1 MTGLRRHTLVWLSRA
16 PGAED
21 AQDSALVDRWHA
33 DGWPFV
39 VCRRR
44 GEPGELS
51 LGFCVVHDK
60 FPEVRPRRIAAHTVA
75 KHVVR
80 IARPPALEE
89 VAKCRP
95 AAAHAAAFAR
105 LGTEAARAG
114 LDLRIYGS
122 WMWQALT
129 GQPHVRPSSD
139 LDILVEVGGRREAEV
154 AGEFLERQ
162 EPGLPFKL
170 DGELAFADGGEVQ
183 WREYRQNTPEVLL
196 KAVDRMHMI
205 RREALRS

>member
-1 MTGLRRHTLVWLSRA
+1 MIGLRRHTLVWLSQA

-21 AQDSALVDRWHA
+21 AQDRALVDRWQA
-33 DGWPFV
+33 DGRPFV

-51 LGFCVVHDK
+51 LGFCAVHDK
-60 FPEVRPRRIAAHTVA
+60 FPEIRPRRIAAHTLA

-80 IARPPALEE
+80 IARPPGLKE

-129 GQPHVRPSSD
+129 GEPHVRPSSD
-139 LDILVEVGGRREAEV
+139 LDILVEVRGRRDADGAAGFADAVPGQLARQDKRSHGRRPASQPASSLGHRHRFLGVFVVWRE
-154 AGEFLERQ
+154 AGEMDHGVCLF
-162 EPGLPFKL
+162 
-170 DGELAFADGGEVQ
+170 
-183 WREYRQNTPEVLL
+183 
-196 KAVDRMHMI
+196 
-205 RREALRS
+205 

>member
-1 MTGLRRHTLVWLSRA
+1 MIGLRRHTLVWLSQA

-21 AQDSALVDRWHA
+21 AQDRALVDRWQA
-33 DGWPFV
+33 DGRPFV

-51 LGFCVVHDK
+51 LGFCAVHDK
-60 FPEVRPRRIAAHTVA
+60 FPEIRPRRIAAHTLA

-80 IARPPALEE
+80 IARPPGLKE

-129 GQPHVRPSSD
+129 GEPHVRPSSD
-139 LDILVEVGGRREAEV
+139 LDILVEVRGRRDADGA
-154 AGEFLERQ
+154 AGFLEHQ

-170 DGELAFADGGEVQ
+170 DGELVFADGGEVQ
-183 WREYRQNTPEVLL
+183 WREYRQDTPEVLL
-196 KAVDRMHMI
+196 KAVDSVRMI
-205 RREALRS
+205 RREALRP